1 VHNSRYTSQH
11 ILSLD
16 SHVFVYLG
24 ISKAFWT
31 MGLQT
36 APDNNGLRMDTTIL
50 LQLSKIASYFTTST
64 YITPN
69 ELKLPIQ
76 TKFQCLVIMNL
87 NMVIVVKKFVMPP

>member
-1 VHNSRYTSQH
+1 
-11 ILSLD
+11 
-16 SHVFVYLG
+16 
-24 ISKAFWT
+24 

-36 APDNNGLRMDTTIL
+36 APDSNGLRMDTIL

>member
-1 VHNSRYTSQH
+1 
-11 ILSLD
+11 
-16 SHVFVYLG
+16 
-24 ISKAFWT
+24 

-36 APDNNGLRMDTTIL
+36 APDNNGLRMDTIL

-76 TKFQCLVIMNL
+76 TK
-87 NMVIVVKKFVMPP
+87 KKKKKKNNAPVPCFDRTSGV